1 MLIVYYYYSGVY
13 EYVFIFS
20 GHQEICNSTY
30 YIMDNLALVLVIV

>member
-1 MLIVYYYYSGVY
+1 MLIVYYY

-30 YIMDNLALVLVIV
+30 YIMDNLAKY